1 MLCFTIFHKHS
12 QKQELLKNMKEI
24 TIPKIET
31 EAKEFLKIKKSKN
44 ETTYKNYK
52 TSLNYFI
59 YYLKDIAKTTEINE
73 INKYKL
79 LEGFQA
85 ALYEGF
91 TYTNAGKT
99 RPVKVK
105 ANGTNTHIRRIKT
118 FLKTIGMETKIPNLK
133 VSKPEYKALKPEDI
147 KLLINE
153 TNNKFNN
160 KEIAVRT
167 SVLIQFLFNTALR
180 IEEALNIKTTDFY
193 SENNNYFV
201 LIHEKG
207 KAKEEK
213 TRVVISN
220 NTAKLLNDYMDLKKV
235 PSDYIFSSIKSS
247 RNGKAKKL
255 PRETFN
261 KNIRELA
268 AYTDIKHNTN
278 ITKTIRNNSSHV
290 FRHSKARYLL
300 TEAHEDVITV
310 QKVLRHESIN
320 STLIYL
326 NPEEEAINN
335 VRKANDII

>member
-1 MLCFTIFHKHS
+1 
-12 QKQELLKNMKEI
+12 MKEI

-59 YYLKDIAKTTEINE
+59 YYLNDIAKTTEINE

-180 IEEALNIKTTDFY
+180 IEDSRFENVNVIEYSAIEEIYKVYLGFYLVEDLRKVVDTTEDYFY
-193 SENNNYFV
+193 VTLYGHLDLVNCVHSESFKHNNFEGIPITILKLPIMDNHKNNLLSF
-201 LIHEKG
+201 I
-207 KAKEEK
+207 EEK
-213 TRVVISN
+213 
-220 NTAKLLNDYMDLKKV
+220 LNKECTKV
-235 PSDYIFSSIKSS
+235 DF
-247 RNGKAKKL
+247 
-255 PRETFN
+255 
-261 KNIRELA
+261 
-268 AYTDIKHNTN
+268 
-278 ITKTIRNNSSHV
+278 
-290 FRHSKARYLL
+290 
-300 TEAHEDVITV
+300 
-310 QKVLRHESIN
+310 
-320 STLIYL
+320 
-326 NPEEEAINN
+326 
-335 VRKANDII
+335 

>member
-1 MLCFTIFHKHS
+1 
-12 QKQELLKNMKEI
+12 MKEI
-24 TIPKIET
+24 TIPEIET
-31 EAKEFLKIKKSKN
+31 ESTEFLKIKKSKN

-52 TSLNYFI
+52 TSINYFI
-59 YYLKDIAKTTEINE
+59 YYLKDIAKTTGINE
-73 INKYKL
+73 TNKYKL

-85 ALYEGF
+85 SLYEGF
-91 TYTNAGKT
+91 TYNNAGKT

-105 ANGTNTHIRRIKT
+105 ANGTNTHVRRIKT
-118 FLKTIGMETKIPNLK
+118 FLKYIGMETKIPNLK
-133 VSKPEYKALKPEDI
+133 VSKPEYKALNPEDI

-160 KEIAVRT
+160 KEVAVRT
-167 SVLIQFLFNTALR
+167 NVLIQFLFNTALR

-193 SENNNYFV
+193 IENNNYYV

-213 TRVVISN
+213 TAVVISE
-220 NTAKLLNDYMDLKKV
+220 NTGKLLENYIGSKKV
-235 PSDYIFSSIKSS
+235 PSDYVFSSVKSS
-247 RNGKAKKL
+247 SNGKAKKL

-261 KNIRELA
+261 KNIRDLA
-268 AYTDIKHNTN
+268 AYTDLKHNTN
-278 ITKTIRNNSSHV
+278 ISKTVKNNSSHV

-300 TEAHEDVITV
+300 TESHEDVITV